1 MKTASITETKNQLSA
16 LLERV
21 RNGESILILDRGRPV
36 ARLEP
41 ALSDDPTEPDAR
53 LDRLERQ
60 GLIRRAQATLP
71 DSFLDEPP
79 PRAEGGASI
88 SSVLIEERREGR

>member
-16 LLERV
+16 LLEHV
-21 RNGESILILDRGRPV
+21 RQGESILILDRGRPV

-41 ALSDDPTEPDAR
+41 ARSDEATEPDAR

-60 GLIRRAQATLP
+60 GLIRRAPAALP
-71 DSFLDEPP
+71 DSFLGERPP
-79 PRAEGGASI
+79 AAQGGASI